1 MRPVH
6 PNDVA
11 SQVALVKRARDAV
24 ASSIPVAKA
33 VVRRMSD
40 TESNVSVT
48 SGSVR
53 RLWQSEGDFS
63 FAR

>member
-1 MRPVH
+1 MPPVH

-11 SQVALVKRARDAV
+11 NQAALMKRVRDAI
-24 ASSIPVAKA
+24 ANSIPVANT
-33 VVRRMSD
+33 VVQGMSD